1 MSPKLLLI
9 CAVVLLV
16 SAVGQSQVD
25 YTYYSSIP
33 TGAALGGVAL
43 KPDGDLYY
51 VTFAAANSEL
61 VYVQNA
67 LLGYATSTITTEV
80 LPAGRGLNDI
90 EVDSAGNVYI
100 SGTGTAAADS
110 VLKKFSAAPSHTEL
124 WSNIDYRH
132 NGIEL
137 ITDDILA
144 IGQTWNVIVFK
155 NTSDGSDTGTSV
167 SGGSRYQ
174 RAFAFNTAND
184 DIYAAKNGDY
194 SDAALK
200 VFSGGSPTN
209 LSGYALALDDQL
221 SPLGVSTPYGT
232 ATQPV
237 DYDPIN
243 DQLLMGDTANQAIG
257 ESTGGVRVYDISGS
271 GASTSFTE
279 AQFVDRRDATYYYSN
294 VYGISYAN
302 VTAFS
307 PPREF
312 LAIAANVTDGT
323 DSFYSIELFRR
334 VPLSVEDW
342 ADY

>member
-1 MSPKLLLI
+1 MRQRLLLI
-9 CAVVLLV
+9 CAVVLLLP
-16 SAVGQSQVD
+16 AIGQSQVD

-51 VTFAAANSEL
+51 VTFEEGNSEL

-67 LLGYATSTITTEV
+67 LLGYATSTVTTEV

-90 EVDSAGNVYI
+90 DVDSAGNVYI
-100 SGTGTAAADS
+100 SGTGADAASS
-110 VLKKFSAAPSHTEL
+110 VLKKFSAAPAHTEL
-124 WSNIDYRH
+124 WSNTDYRH
-132 NGIEL
+132 NGIEV
-137 ITDDILA
+137 ISDDILA
-144 IGQTWNVIVFK
+144 IGQTWNIILFK

-167 SGGSRYQ
+167 SGGGIYQ
-174 RAFAFNTAND
+174 RAFALNTTND
-184 DIYAAKNGDY
+184 DIYATKNGNY
-194 SDAALK
+194 SDAPLK

-209 LSGYALALDDQL
+209 LSGYALVLDDQL
-221 SPLGVSTPYGT
+221 SPLGVSNQYGT

-237 DYDPIN
+237 DYDPVN

-257 ESTGGVRVYDISGS
+257 ESTGGVRVYNISGS
-271 GASTSFTE
+271 GASTNFTE
-279 AQFVDRRDATYYYSN
+279 VQFIDHRDSAYHYTN

-312 LAIAANVTDGT
+312 LAIAANVTDGDET
-323 DSFYSIELFRR
+323 FYAIELFRR
-334 VPLSVEDW
+334 VPSSVEEW